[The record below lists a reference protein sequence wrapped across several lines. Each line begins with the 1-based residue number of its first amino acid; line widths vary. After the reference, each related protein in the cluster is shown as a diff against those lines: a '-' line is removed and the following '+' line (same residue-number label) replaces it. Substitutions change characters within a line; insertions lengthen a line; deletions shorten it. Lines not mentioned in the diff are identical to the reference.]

1 MRNYLTETQWSA
13 KQAARPAYIL
23 GLRDPENGACYT
35 WTDQSAAENTATPVF
50 VLPRLCRRNERDIW
64 Q

>member
-1 MRNYLTETQWSA
+1 MRNYLTETKWSA

-35 WTDQSAAENTATPVF
+35 WTDQSAAENTATPGF
-50 VLPRLCRRNERDIW
+50 SFGAIL
-64 Q
+64 